1 MALTKIGKEGIT
13 GISNSSDATFL
24 TVDSSEQAVIKSEG
38 GAATTS
44 VQQGL
49 AKCWVNFDGSAS
61 GAAARDSFNI
71 GSTTDNGSGN
81 YTQTFTSAM
90 NNANYSAHAHAN
102 NGLTDVSGAHD
113 YGFSIVDRA
122 AGSFRFDLENPS
134 NSGTDFSLLDALVL
148 GDLA

>member
-1 MALTKIGKEGIT
+1 MTSQLNVDTIVDKAGSGGTNIKVG
-13 GISNSSDATFL
+13 NDATY
-24 TVDSSEQAVIKSEG
+24 VSEG
-38 GAATTS
+38 GSATS
-44 VQQGL
+44 QNLVQGL

-61 GAAARDSFNI
+61 GAAARDSFNV

-113 YGFSIVDRA
+113 YGFSIVNRA
-122 AGSFRFDLENPS
+122 AASFRFDLENPS

>member
-1 MALTKIGKEGIT
+1 MTSVLNVDTIADKAGSGGTNIKVG
-13 GISNSSDATFL
+13 NDASY
-24 TVDSSEQAVIKSEG
+24 VAEG
-38 GAATTS
+38 GSATS
-44 VQQGL
+44 QNLVQGL

-113 YGFSIVDRA
+113 YGFSIVNRA
-122 AGSFRFDLENPS
+122 AASFRFDLENPS
-134 NSGTDFSLLDALVL
+134 NRGTDFSLLDALVL

>member
-1 MALTKIGKEGIT
+1 MTSQLNVDTIVDKAGSGGTNIKVG
-13 GISNSSDATFL
+13 NDATY
-24 TVDSSEQAVIKSEG
+24 VAEG
-38 GAATTS
+38 GSATS
-44 VQQGL
+44 QNLVQGL

-90 NNANYSAHAHAN
+90 DNANYSAHAHAN
-102 NGLTDVSGAHD
+102 NGTTDVSGAHD